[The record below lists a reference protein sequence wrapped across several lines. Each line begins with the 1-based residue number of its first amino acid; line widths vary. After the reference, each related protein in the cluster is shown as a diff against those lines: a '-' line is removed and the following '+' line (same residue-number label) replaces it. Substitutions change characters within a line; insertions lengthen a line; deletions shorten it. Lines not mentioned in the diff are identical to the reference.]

1 MGMILTI
8 LAAAL
13 LGSAAIVTASR
24 RLADQDDAA
33 GITPPSFIA
42 IGDEP

>member
-1 MGMILTI
+1 MGVTLAL

-13 LGSAAIVTASR
+13 LGSATIVALSR
-24 RLADQDDAA
+24 HLALADSARDF
-33 GITPPSFIA
+33 TPPSFIA